1 MISLDLT
8 RVAPLQ
14 NSPRPH
20 LVKGRKVSIC
30 HHCKKSTPRTSLLKC
45 NECRRDFC
53 PSCLDACRC
62 YTEAGFRIGAR
73 PRPSAPPHRLA
84 LITGTRRPAAPPR

>member
-8 RVAPLQ
+8 REVPVDTTK
-14 NSPRPH
+14 PYI
-20 LVKGRKVSIC
+20 VKGRKVSLC
-30 HHCKKSTPRTSLLKC
+30 HHCKKSVTRNTLLRC

-62 YTEAGFRIGAR
+62 YLRPIERRRKQEGEKRPQLGLVSSSMAGA
-73 PRPSAPPHRLA
+73 
-84 LITGTRRPAAPPR
+84 TRQ